1 MDFYTTVKCGKQ
13 DPGIT
18 YDSRLMLLGS
28 CFTDNIGDR
37 LRRAKFNVM
46 VNPHGILYNPLSM
59 SKALSEV
66 MECRQYETG
75 DLVFHGGLY
84 HSMMHHGSFSD
95 ERSDVVLTN
104 INRRIAAA
112 NSWLK
117 EADWLVMT
125 FGTSYIYKYGG
136 EVVSNCHKLPEK
148 AFERSLCPHETMFE
162 DYMKLFDALFH
173 INAKLK
179 VIVTVSPIRH
189 LRDGMHGNAVSKAN
203 LMMFVD
209 SLMQAWPDRL
219 CYFPSYEIMLD
230 ELRDYRFYASD
241 MVHPSDVAI
250 DYIWE
255 KFTGMF
261 MDKGT
266 MSVMERCEAI
276 DRMRGHR
283 PINQGSAAHQSF
295 LDKMKDEILAVLSL
309 HPSLDFSD
317 ELSYISMMKE
327 H

>member
-95 ERSDVVLTN
+95 ERPDVVLSD

-112 NSWLK
+112 HSWLK

-162 DYMKLFDALFH
+162 DYMKLLDALFH

-230 ELRDYRFYASD
+230 ELRDYRFYAKD
-241 MVHPSDVAI
+241 MLHVSEQGV

-255 KFTGMF
+255 RFRDLYFSAETLAVMREV
-261 MDKGT
+261 DKRNKILNHRPACPDSEAT
-266 MSVMERCEAI
+266 LRMRSRAQEELEAI
-276 DRMRGHR
+276 IREATEGKCCRGH
-283 PINQGSAAHQSF
+283 
-295 LDKMKDEILAVLSL
+295 
-309 HPSLDFSD
+309 
-317 ELSYISMMKE
+317 
-327 H
+327 